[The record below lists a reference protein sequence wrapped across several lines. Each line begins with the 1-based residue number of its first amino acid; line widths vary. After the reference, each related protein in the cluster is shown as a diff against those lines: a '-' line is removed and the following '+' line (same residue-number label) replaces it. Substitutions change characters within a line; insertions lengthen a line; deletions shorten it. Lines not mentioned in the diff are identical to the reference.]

1 MSTLDSVLADLAD
14 ADRGCPYVTIKRE
27 PLETLIQEWSRRGD
41 QLIVF
46 SDMLTKARN
55 ELIRAWGWRQGVQTH
70 PGALGPAQQQ
80 TLRSL
85 NSALAESAP
94 NLAQHRHAI
103 RRAFVARI
111 RRVLRAVSSELSNRF
126 AEELGSGH
134 LEVAHR
140 LETDRQTIQIVAGS
154 IDAALNCV
162 LQEELLAAQGGNQL
176 AELS

>member
-14 ADRGCPYVTIKRE
+14 ADRECAYVTIKRE
-27 PLETLIQEWSRRGD
+27 PLENLIQEWSRRGD

-46 SDMLTKARN
+46 SDLLTKTRN
-55 ELIRAWGWRQGVQTH
+55 ELTRAWGWRQGVQTN
-70 PGALGPAQQQ
+70 PGPLGLVQQQ

-85 NSALAESAP
+85 NSALAASAP

-140 LETDRQTIQIVAGS
+140 LESDRQTIQIVANS
-154 IDAALNCV
+154 IEAALNCV
-162 LQEELLAAQGGNQL
+162 LQEELMAAQGSSTSPDL
-176 AELS
+176 A